1 MHTVPMKMPYISRS
15 QFFTMLDK
23 LFGWGKKKEDPQ
35 KAPPAIRF
43 GRYSDNNKTVE
54 KTQRWTDADNL
65 FKDKKYH
72 ESIVTFFDY
81 LRDDVLQNV
90 TAIRKGDSIEFE
102 FLQGSKVVRGRCDAQ
117 AMHAEVT
124 LARMPQAS
132 VPVMRRLLEQNFNL
146 YYSRYAIQNDHLCMR
161 FDTNIESAN
170 PNKLYYSFKELA
182 TRADKQDDLLVQDF
196 AALQSVDTSHIEVIP
211 DEEKEIKFRYMQ
223 QWIQETL
230 NMIEPLDAEKF
241 GGGISHLLLNLA
253 YRIDYLI
260 VPEGK
265 LLYDLEDI
273 VAKYFAKDEKP
284 VPEKNKAMIAA
295 FKAFL
300 QKTKE
305 DVFPFLF
312 RSKHTFAI
320 TVPQTQ
326 KTIADTIYGANQ
338 NMIWF
343 RDNGYPLI
351 AQQVSEYGI
360 SYCQYNFSLPKP
372 ITELYHILM
381 TVNYSSFFKELG
393 FEEELYNAE
402 GARFNISL
410 IQERVNR
417 ILETWRVKYPQIG
430 FKTESLR
437 YDSLLSFTHSFTGE
451 IEFVNTEAK

>member
-1 MHTVPMKMPYISRS
+1 MKIPYIRPS

-72 ESIVTFFDY
+72 DSILSFFDY

-90 TAIRKGDSIEFE
+90 TAVRKDDSIEFE
-102 FLQGSKVVRGRCDAQ
+102 FFQGSKVVRGRCDTKAL
-117 AMHAEVT
+117 HAEVT

-146 YYSRYAIQNDHLCMR
+146 YYSRYALEKDQLCMR
-161 FDTNIESAN
+161 FDTTIESAN

-196 AALQSVDTSHIEVIP
+196 ATLQSVDTSHIEEIA
-211 DEEKEIKFRYMQ
+211 ETEKEIKYRYMQ
-223 QWIQETL
+223 QWINETMQL
-230 NMIEPLDAEKF
+230 IEPLDAEKF
-241 GGGISHLLLNLA
+241 SGGIAYLLLNLA
-253 YRIDYLI
+253 YRLDYLI

-273 VAKYFAKDEKP
+273 VSKYFAKDEKP
-284 VPEKNKAMIAA
+284 VPEKNKAMVTA
-295 FKAFL
+295 FKTYA

-305 DVFPFLF
+305 EVFPFLF

-320 TVPQTQ
+320 TVPQVQ

-338 NMIWF
+338 NMIWY
-343 RDNGYPLI
+343 RDNNHPQI

-360 SYCQYNFSLPKP
+360 GYCQYNFSLPKP

-381 TVNYSSFFKELG
+381 MVNYSNFFKELG
-393 FEEELYNAE
+393 FAEPLYNALSNQ
-402 GARFNISL
+402 FNKEL
-410 IQERVNR
+410 IEEKINS
-417 ILETWRVKYPQIG
+417 IINTWRKKYPQIV

-451 IEFVNTEAK
+451 IEFVNTDAK